1 MRVPVRAAID
11 ASSVAIIVRTPLP
24 TWIGPGTSLARGSI
38 TAATTSLIAI
48 RSGLAG
54 RAGRAGRANQL
65 PTAVQDSWHWP
76 INALTMRKAL
86 RPSSF
91 IAAKP
96 ERRRPPS

>member
-1 MRVPVRAAID
+1 MPLPPLSSTMRAPVRAAID
-11 ASSVAIIVRTPLP
+11 AASVAIVVRTPLP

-54 RAGRAGRANQL
+54 RAGRANQR

-86 RPSSF
+86 
-91 IAAKP
+91 
-96 ERRRPPS
+96 